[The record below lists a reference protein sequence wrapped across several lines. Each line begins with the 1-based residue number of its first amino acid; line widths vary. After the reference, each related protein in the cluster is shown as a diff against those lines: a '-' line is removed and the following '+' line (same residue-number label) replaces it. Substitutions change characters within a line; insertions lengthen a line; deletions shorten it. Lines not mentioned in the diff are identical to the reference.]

1 VSDHAAFHE
10 IDDAVRQDDLRAW
23 WKRYGTWVVAGVVVI
38 VVAVAGLVGWRQYQN
53 ARRVEAG
60 TAYSSALALI
70 GKDNAAARAALDKQ
84 AQSAVEPYRSLAAM
98 IAAQMRDK
106 PEERI
111 AALRDLAPKL
121 PGELSELAQVIAG
134 YRSVGTPKAEET
146 VAALGPI
153 SGVDHAFHGSILE
166 LQALQAF
173 QKGDTKRARELW
185 TDILKDPAASSGTA
199 QRAQAMLNLS
209 DEQGTK

>member
-1 VSDHAAFHE
+1 
-10 IDDAVRQDDLRAW
+10 
-23 WKRYGTWVVAGVVVI
+23 
-38 VVAVAGLVGWRQYQN
+38 
-53 ARRVEAG
+53 
-60 TAYSSALALI
+60 
-70 GKDNAAARAALDKQ
+70 
-84 AQSAVEPYRSLAAM
+84 
-98 IAAQMRDK
+98 
-106 PEERI
+106 
-111 AALRDLAPKL
+111 
-121 PGELSELAQVIAG
+121 
-134 YRSVGTPKAEET
+134 VGTPKAEET

-185 TDILKDPAASSGTA
+185 TDILKDPAASSGTV